1 MFWTFTRHFHF
12 FKRFSET
19 PSLKL
24 EFIKVEYV
32 SSRVVLSKNISINQH
47 SNINASIIVNP
58 ESESNSD
65 EKGDSND

>member
-19 PSLKL
+19 LSLKL

-32 SSRVVLSKNISINQH
+32 SSRVVFSKNISINQH
-47 SNINASIIVNP
+47 SNINTSIIVNP